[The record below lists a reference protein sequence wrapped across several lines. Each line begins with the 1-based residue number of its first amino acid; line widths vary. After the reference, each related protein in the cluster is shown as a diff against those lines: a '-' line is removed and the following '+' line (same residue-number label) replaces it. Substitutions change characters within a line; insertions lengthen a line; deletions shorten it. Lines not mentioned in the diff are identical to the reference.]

1 MEDLIFYGLLGKGSL
16 STIAYITYKDHMRE
30 QWPFPERVMLSEEEY
45 VARQNR
51 ISLVYKSNLEARI
64 NSRRI

>member
-16 STIAYITYKDHMRE
+16 STFAYISYKDHMKE
-30 QWPFPERVMLSEEEY
+30 QWPFPEKAVLNIDEYVSRQNNMLST
-45 VARQNR
+45 
-51 ISLVYKSNLEARI
+51 YKSNLEARI